1 MKNILCRSL
10 VVVLLAGATVVA
22 NPVPASAAVPPS
34 EWVIGPQA
42 PVVMIT
48 FDGQARAKQ
57 FLSIK
62 ETLKEKKTKASF
74 FISGQWVQFHK
85 DKARGLRK
93 QGNFLGNRGYG
104 TTPFTQMDSDAIKA
118 SVARAQAELAKVGA
132 SPAPYL
138 RAPNGQRDLRV
149 LQAAGSLGY
158 RSVRWTYRAGG
169 GTERKVLKKVRKHI
183 QAGAIISLDP
193 WRKSHREALSKI
205 IGSIRRRGFS
215 LRTVE
220 SLANAHAVR
229 WDVTLKAGSQSSE
242 VAYLQKTLKSI
253 SYPAGATDGNF
264 GYATLQAVYAFEKVY
279 GLTRDGVVTPAQ
291 MSAIAVA
298 QRPKVP
304 RRDPRNYVDVD
315 ISRQVVFEVRD
326 RKVTHTTPMSSGNE
340 EYYTVDGAT
349 YKAHTPRGDFVIE
362 RKIKGE
368 RVSRLGT
375 LYDPSYFVGGYAFH
389 GSSSVP
395 VYPASHGCI
404 RLPMYQSLPFFNRN
418 PVGMPVYIHE

>member
-1 MKNILCRSL
+1 
-10 VVVLLAGATVVA
+10 
-22 NPVPASAAVPPS
+22 
-34 EWVIGPQA
+34 
-42 PVVMIT
+42 
-48 FDGQARAKQ
+48 
-57 FLSIK
+57 
-62 ETLKEKKTKASF
+62 
-74 FISGQWVQFHK
+74 
-85 DKARGLRK
+85 
-93 QGNFLGNRGYG
+93 
-104 TTPFTQMDSDAIKA
+104 
-118 SVARAQAELAKVGA
+118 
-132 SPAPYL
+132 
-138 RAPNGQRDLRV
+138 
-149 LQAAGSLGY
+149 
-158 RSVRWTYRAGG
+158 
-169 GTERKVLKKVRKHI
+169 
-183 QAGAIISLDP
+183 
-193 WRKSHREALSKI
+193 
-205 IGSIRRRGFS
+205 
-215 LRTVE
+215 
-220 SLANAHAVR
+220 
-229 WDVTLKAGSQSSE
+229 
-242 VAYLQKTLKSI
+242 LQKTLKSI
-253 SYPAGATDGNF
+253 SYPAGATDGSF

-418 PVGMPVYIHE
+418 LVGMPVYIHE